1 MKQLLAGA
9 LLGFL
14 ILSGCQVKPAKQTT
28 TAVPPAAVTNQGGNQ
43 PDEYANT
50 NNQPT
55 TMDTTS
61 QLTPPTTEK
70 PAFTQATITTSAG
83 AITVELF
90 ASDAPATVNNFITLA
105 QSGFYNGT
113 KFHRIIKD
121 FMIQA
126 GDPLSKDNRLKA
138 QWGTGGPGYEFADE
152 INGHKLVR
160 GSLAMANAGSDTN
173 GSQFFI
179 VTKESTPWLDGKHT
193 NFGRVTAGMDVVLAI
208 EASQTDA
215 QDRPIKD
222 IVIEK
227 IELK

>member
-1 MKQLLAGA
+1 MACYNRTIKKPAMKYLLTTALLLA
-9 LLGFL
+9 LLL
-14 ILSGCQVKPAKQTT
+14 TGCQQNTVSKPAQPTP
-28 TAVPPAAVTNQGGNQ
+28 PPAATSQDNYQTSQNIN
-43 PDEYANT
+43 ARS
-50 NNQPT
+50 QPT
-55 TMDTTS
+55 TMNTNY
-61 QLTPPTTEK
+61 QPTPP
-70 PAFTQATITTSAG
+70 
-83 AITVELF
+83 
-90 ASDAPATVNNFITLA
+90 TVNNFITLA

-113 KFHRIIKD
+113 KFHRVMQD

-138 QWGTGGPGYEFADE
+138 RWGTGGPGDEFADE
-152 INGHKLVR
+152 INRHKLAR
-160 GSLAMANAGSDTN
+160 GSLAMANAGPDTN

-222 IVIEK
+222 IIIEK

>member
-1 MKQLLAGA
+1 MKYLLTTTLLLA
-9 LLGFL
+9 LLL
-14 ILSGCQVKPAKQTT
+14 TGCQQNTVSKPAQPTP
-28 TAVPPAAVTNQGGNQ
+28 PPAATSQDNYQTSQNIN
-43 PDEYANT
+43 ARS
-50 NNQPT
+50 QPT
-55 TMDTTS
+55 TMNTNY
-61 QLTPPTTEK
+61 QPTPPTVEK

-83 AITVELF
+83 AITLELF

-113 KFHRIIKD
+113 KFHRVMQD

-138 QWGTGGPGYEFADE
+138 RWGTGGPGYEFADE
-152 INGHKLVR
+152 INRHKLVR
-160 GSLAMANAGSDTN
+160 GSLAMANAGPDTN

-208 EASQTDA
+208 EASPTDA

-222 IVIEK
+222 IIIEK